1 MKKQWGDVYWG
12 LVLVAVGGVFLAKN
26 LGYLELTVS
35 WRLYWPVILIL
46 IGISFVVKTLER
58 KGS

>member
-1 MKKQWGDVYWG
+1 MKKRWRDVYWG
-12 LVLVAVGGVFLAKN
+12 LIFVAVGGVFLARN
-26 LGYLELTVS
+26 LGYLELTFS